1 MSTKPGALNQD
12 DHMNRADLMNWLR
25 ENNISYAATFTNQQL
40 RRLYDENVALE
51 LDERVDDNEG
61 GVGDEIQN
69 EQRDQENI
77 NKRFQLED
85 EEAELDRELRILRK
99 RQQLAQLRRELEGDL
114 PYFAAEVHHRPKFS
128 DIEHSVSLFNGSDTY
143 DANKWLDDFERVCD
157 SVNGDDIFR
166 LKCIRRLMKPDS
178 DAEWFLRTDSS
189 NNYQQFRDNFL
200 TNFGH
205 IYSVAE
211 VIEKMRT
218 TIYNPTKT
226 SVMGYVL
233 RMQELASRA
242 TIDEAHTIRFIV
254 DGLRD
259 RTASIAVL
267 YSATT
272 LMQLKH
278 LIPRYIQLRE
288 INFGPST
295 SSFRSSVETRSK
307 SNIPK
312 PTAIMTSNQVT
323 NQLRCYNC
331 SGMGHV
337 AARCLEPKRSLGSCF
352 RCGSKQHMIRDCP
365 KPKPLNASQV
375 ALIDDFR
382 QRDSVPEPTTDNL
395 GHDISELNIV
405 SVAFFL
411 KHETTFCNMYDSLFD
426 TGSPISLMKQSII
439 PNDLIGSSTRE
450 SGYSGLGQFKLCTYG
465 EIYVQITFRNIVKK
479 IKIYVIPDN
488 FIPYPIILG
497 RDWLKAMGIKL
508 MISDKNIS
516 RPQIECN
523 SDRANKIRISN
534 NVLHCVYSCFNDKN
548 L

>member
-1 MSTKPGALNQD
+1 MSNKPGVLNQD
-12 DHMNRADLMNWLR
+12 DHWNRADLMNWLR
-25 ENNISYAATFTNQQL
+25 ENNIPYAATFTNQQL
-40 RRLYDENVALE
+40 RRLYDENVAPD

-61 GVGDEIQN
+61 AVGGEIPN
-69 EQRDQENI
+69 EQQGQENI
-77 NKRFQLED
+77 NQRFQLEG

-99 RQQLAQLRRELEGDL
+99 RQQLAQLHRELERDL

-128 DIEHSVSLFNGSDTY
+128 DIEHSVLLFNGSDAY
-143 DANKWLDDFERVCD
+143 DANKWFDDFERVCD

-189 NNYQQFRDNFL
+189 KNYQQFRDNFL

-211 VIEKMRT
+211 VIEKMET
-218 TIYNPTKT
+218 TIYNPNKT

-242 TIDEAHTIRFIV
+242 TIDEARTIRFIV

-272 LMQLKH
+272 LMQLKR
-278 LIPRYIQLRE
+278 LIPRYVQSRE
-288 INFGPST
+288 INSGPST
-295 SSFRSSVETRSK
+295 STFRSSIESRSK
-307 SNIPK
+307 PNIPK
-312 PTAIMTSNQVT
+312 LTGSMTSTQVT

-331 SGMGHV
+331 SGLGHV

-352 RCGSKQHMIRDCP
+352 RCGSKQHMIKDCP
-365 KPKPLNASQV
+365 KPKPSNASQV

-382 QRDSVPEPTTDNL
+382 QHDSVPEPMTDNL
-395 GHDISELNIV
+395 GRDISELNTV

-411 KHETTFCNMYDSLFD
+411 KHEMTFCNAYDSLFD
-426 TGSPISLMKQSII
+426 TGSPISLMRQSIV
-439 PNDLIGSSTRE
+439 PDDLIESLTRD
-450 SGYSGLGQFKLCTYG
+450 SGYSGLRQFKLCTYG
-465 EIYVQITFRNIVKK
+465 EIYVQITFRNIIKK

-488 FIPYPIILG
+488 FIPYPFYWAVTG
-497 RDWLKAMGIKL
+497 
-508 MISDKNIS
+508 
-516 RPQIECN
+516 
-523 SDRANKIRISN
+523 
-534 NVLHCVYSCFNDKN
+534 
-548 L
+548 